1 MHVPASIQTALQ
13 QAVDRGVFPG
23 AVLAI
28 RRGGGPP
35 GLVCAGRLSLDPADE
50 AVSRSTLY
58 DLASLTKPLAT
69 VTSLALLLQEGCCDL
84 GDRLDTVLP
93 ELAQAP
99 VGSGTLCDLLTH
111 SSGLPGW
118 RGFYEQLS
126 PQGALPSSRRE
137 RLHTSRRLLDLIC
150 NEPLIYRRGEKSLYS
165 DLGFMLLGFIVE
177 RLSGTTLDRFVA
189 ERIVEPLSAGSLF
202 FLPTDEDGHSRRKAL
217 MRTIAPTEFD
227 GWRGRL
233 LRGEV
238 HDENAAVAGGV
249 AGHAGLFGT
258 AESLLSVTGGWLK
271 AYQGESALLD
281 RHIVRLLTRRQEQVP
296 GSSWALGWDTPSI
309 PSSSGHHFSSRSFG
323 HLGYT
328 GTSIW
333 IDPVSELEVVLL
345 SNRVHP
351 SRKNDAIRE
360 FRPAIHDLIHA
371 EFSTVL

>member
-1 MHVPASIQTALQ
+1 
-13 QAVDRGVFPG
+13 
-23 AVLAI
+23 
-28 RRGGGPP
+28 
-35 GLVCAGRLSLDPADE
+35 
-50 AVSRSTLY
+50 
-58 DLASLTKPLAT
+58 
-69 VTSLALLLQEGCCDL
+69 
-84 GDRLDTVLP
+84 
-93 ELAQAP
+93 
-99 VGSGTLCDLLTH
+99 
-111 SSGLPGW
+111 
-118 RGFYEQLS
+118 
-126 PQGALPSSRRE
+126 
-137 RLHTSRRLLDLIC
+137 
-150 NEPLIYRRGEKSLYS
+150 
-165 DLGFMLLGFIVE
+165 MLLGFIVE

-271 AYQGESALLD
+271 AYRGESALLD
-281 RHIVRLLTRRQEQVP
+281 PHIVRLLTRRQEQVP

-371 EFSTVL
+371 EFSAVL